1 MPKKFK
7 PTVGRGDD
15 GTTGLL
21 LGRRVSKTDVRVK
34 ANALIDEL
42 NAWLGLARTLKG
54 PAAKERAG
62 LQGEQKNLF
71 LLSAHI
77 AGADNSKII
86 ESGTRRLEKEI
97 ARLSENLPEIKSFVI
112 PGRNE
117 TEAVLH
123 LARARCR
130 SAEILAWHVKK
141 AKPCAVYLNRLSDY
155 LFLLAC
161 ASRKA
166 HNISPK

>member
-1 MPKKFK
+1 M
-7 PTVGRGDD
+7 GRGDD

-42 NAWLGLARTLKG
+42 NAWLGLAKTLKG

-62 LQGEQKNLF
+62 LEDAQKNLF
-71 LLSAHI
+71 ALSSHI
-77 AGADNSKII
+77 AGLDNSKTI
-86 ESGTRRLEKEI
+86 ESGTRKLEKEI
-97 ARLSENLPEIKSFVI
+97 TRLAESLPELKSFAV
-112 PGRNE
+112 PGKNE
-117 TEAVLH
+117 AEAVLH

-141 AKPCAVYLNRLSDY
+141 AKPCAVYLNRLADY
-155 LFLLAC
+155 LFLLAR
-161 ASRKA
+161 ASCK
-166 HNISPK
+166 

>member
-1 MPKKFK
+1 M
-7 PTVGRGDD
+7 GRGDD
-15 GTTGLL
+15 GSTGLL

-42 NAWLGLARTLKG
+42 NAWLGLAKILKG
-54 PAAKERAG
+54 PSANERSG
-62 LQGEQKNLF
+62 LQSAQKTLF

-77 AGADNSKII
+77 AGLDNSKII

-97 ARLSENLPEIKSFVI
+97 ARLSESLPELKSFVM
-112 PGRNE
+112 PGKNE
-117 TEAVLH
+117 AEAVLH

-155 LFLLAC
+155 LFLLA
-161 ASRKA
+161 RKTT
-166 HNISPK
+166 K